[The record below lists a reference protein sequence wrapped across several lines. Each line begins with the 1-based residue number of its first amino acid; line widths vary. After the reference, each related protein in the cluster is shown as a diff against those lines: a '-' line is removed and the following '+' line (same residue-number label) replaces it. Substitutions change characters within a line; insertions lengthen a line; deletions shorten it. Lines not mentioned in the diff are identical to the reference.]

1 MQGYQEKTMDLG
13 IKGKVA
19 LVTGSA
25 RGIGEAT
32 LRMLACEGARV
43 VISDIDGVAVEEA
56 VRRFES
62 EGFEV
67 IGATCDVADQSQ
79 VEALLAQATQHF
91 GGVDILVNNAGFN
104 RDKYLTRMPEKDWDD
119 VVDTILK
126 GAFHCAR
133 AVLPGM
139 MERSWGRIIN
149 ISSRSVFG
157 NPGQTNYSTAKLGL
171 IGFTRALS
179 LEQAKFGIT
188 VNAVA
193 PGFIETD
200 GMRANRNHEQL
211 REAAIAKTPVGFLG
225 VPDDIASAVCF
236 LSSVHARYITGTT
249 VYSTGGRFSS

>member
-1 MQGYQEKTMDLG
+1 MDLG
-13 IKGKVA
+13 ISGKVA

-32 LRMLACEGARV
+32 LRMLGKEGAKLV
-43 VISDIDGVAVEEA
+43 VSDIDMAAVEA
-56 VRRFES
+56 TVSRFREQ
-62 EGFEV
+62 GLDA
-67 IGATCDVADQSQ
+67 IGAPCDVNDEGQ
-79 VEALLAQATQHF
+79 VLAVVAKAKEHF
-91 GGVDILVNNAGFN
+91 GGIDILVNNAGFN
-104 RDKYLTRMPEKDWDD
+104 RDKYLTRMTEQDWDS

-126 GAFHCAR
+126 GAFHCVR

-139 MERSWGRIIN
+139 MERKWGRIIN

-171 IGFTRALS
+171 IGLTRALS

-200 GMRANRNHEQL
+200 GMRANKNHEQL

-225 VPDDIASAVCF
+225 VPDDIAGAVSF

>member
-1 MQGYQEKTMDLG
+1 MDLG

-32 LRMLACEGARV
+32 LRMLASEGAQ
-43 VISDIDGVAVEEA
+43 VIVSDIDMAAVAETTK
-56 VRRFES
+56 RFREQ
-62 EGFEV
+62 GFNA
-67 IGATCDVADQSQ
+67 IGAPCDVCDEAQ
-79 VEALLAQATQHF
+79 VQAVVAKAKEEF
-91 GGVDILVNNAGFN
+91 GGIDILVNNAGFN
-104 RDKYLTRMPEKDWDD
+104 RDKYLSRMLEKDWDD

-126 GAFHCAR
+126 GAFHCVR

-139 MERSWGRIIN
+139 MDAKWGRIVN

-157 NPGQTNYSTAKLGL
+157 NPGQTNYSTAKMGL

-193 PGFIETD
+193 PGFVETD
-200 GMRANRNHEQL
+200 GMRANPNHEKL
-211 REAAIAKTPVGFLG
+211 RQVAIGKTPVGFLG
-225 VPDDIASAVCF
+225 APDDIAAAVVF
-236 LSSVHARYITGTT
+236 LASQHARYITGTT
-249 VYSTGGRFSS
+249 VFSTGGRFSS